1 MKLQA
6 IFASIVD
13 SAPSLQSLFKG
24 QKFIAGAKQVCV
36 NCIGRVGNVAAVT
49 TLLCFVV
56 VSVYL
61 CLGSVAYVGKPLFLF
76 GVWRRESPT

>member
-1 MKLQA
+1 M
-6 IFASIVD
+6 
-13 SAPSLQSLFKG
+13 
-24 QKFIAGAKQVCV
+24 